1 MQNDSREQVVILRSR
16 RRTSSWAIV
25 KRNQGPKLP
34 MFCFKCYFIKNTGH
48 QFKVAT
54 EFALRWRSK
63 LTRSSSEMLLN
74 KWSAFNASLDS
85 HAILSQKKLRL
96 AKTRM
101 LNSKYSKCND
111 YLRAII
117 TFNAP
122 PFLSLARLLNG
133 RRQIWILV
141 HRLL

>member
-1 MQNDSREQVVILRSR
+1 MQNDSRGQVVISRSR
-16 RRTSSWAIV
+16 RRISSRAIGV
-25 KRNQGPKLP
+25 GKRNQGPKLP
-34 MFCFKCYFIKNTGH
+34 MFCFKCCFIKIPGH
-48 QFKVAT
+48 QFKAAS
-54 EFALRWRSK
+54 EFALRRSSK
-63 LTRSSSEMLLN
+63 LTGSSSETALN
-74 KWSAFNASLDS
+74 KWSAFNGSLDS

-101 LNSKYSKCND
+101 LISKNSTRCND

-133 RRQIWILV
+133 RRQI
-141 HRLL
+141 